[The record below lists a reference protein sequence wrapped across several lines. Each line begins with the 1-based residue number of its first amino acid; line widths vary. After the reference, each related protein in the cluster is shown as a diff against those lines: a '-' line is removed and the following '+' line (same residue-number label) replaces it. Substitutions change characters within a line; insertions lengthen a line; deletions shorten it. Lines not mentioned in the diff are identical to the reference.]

1 VFGHLMHGF
10 FAGDRFI
17 RLRALLTSMP
27 KHQYQMKKSEI
38 KFTVTLDD
46 ERVPEKIDWSAS
58 DLQEEAAT
66 NAIMIALWDA
76 QKSNTLRVNLWTKSM
91 MKEEMKK
98 FHHQSLL
105 FMADNFERATGDV
118 ETSRAMRN
126 FAQKLGE
133 KMNLVMENK
142 FMSMKDK

>member
-1 VFGHLMHGF
+1 
-10 FAGDRFI
+10 
-17 RLRALLTSMP
+17 
-27 KHQYQMKKSEI
+27 MKKSEI

-46 ERVPEKIDWSAS
+46 NRVPEKIDWSAS
-58 DLQEEAAT
+58 GIQEEVAT
-66 NAIMIALWDA
+66 NAIMVALWDA
-76 QKSNTLRVNLWTKSM
+76 QKSNTLRINLWTKSM

-98 FHHQSLL
+98 FYHQSLL
-105 FMADNFERATGDV
+105 SMADNFERATGDV

-142 FMSMKDK
+142 FMSMKDM

>member
-1 VFGHLMHGF
+1 
-10 FAGDRFI
+10 
-17 RLRALLTSMP
+17 
-27 KHQYQMKKSEI
+27 MKKIEI
-38 KFTVTLDD
+38 KFTITLDGKK
-46 ERVPEKIDWSAS
+46 VPEKIDWSSS
-58 DLQEEAAT
+58 DIQEQTTA

-76 QKSNTLRVNLWTKSM
+76 DAVNTLRIDLWTKNM

-98 FHHQSLL
+98 FYHQSLL

-126 FAQKLGE
+126 FAQMLGE

-142 FMSMKDK
+142 FVALKNS